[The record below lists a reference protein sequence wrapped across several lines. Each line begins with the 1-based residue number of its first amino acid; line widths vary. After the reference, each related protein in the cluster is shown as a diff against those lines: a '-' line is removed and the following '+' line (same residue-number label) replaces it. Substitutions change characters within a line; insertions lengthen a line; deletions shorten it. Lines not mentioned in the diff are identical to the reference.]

1 MSTRGPHDPY
11 DHKHRRQ
18 RRILIPRALGTW
30 CPVGGLKCDGLM
42 TDPTR
47 MDIGHILAVVLGGT
61 DDIQNKRVECS
72 TCNRGAGGVLGNRLK
87 SRRAS
92 RDW

>member
-1 MSTRGPHDPY
+1 
-11 DHKHRRQ
+11 
-18 RRILIPRALGTW
+18 
-30 CPVGGLKCDGLM
+30 
-42 TDPTR
+42 